1 MVLAL
6 VAMLK
11 TVGNKSVRV
20 TLTTGRVEVVESD
33 RYDSEDDKILFYRND
48 VVVAEYPADSI
59 RAVVKFQEGAERGP
73 GVLASIGMCVMY
85 FVIFMGVGYL
95 FKVFKKDQFSPLL
108 GDYGSLPVQL
118 LVAWSMTLWRGL
130 HWRNLWWSKLS
141 FAEAF
146 PLTRFPLRIIP
157 ALLLATFGLT
167 ILAQAVA
174 NLIPPIPPFRET
186 FDEPLLSWQGFSL
199 MSTMVLLAPVGEEL
213 FFRGLVLHGYLTRYS
228 RVGAV
233 VASSILFAVF
243 HLNVPQAVFALPIGL
258 FCGWVFLRTGSLI
271 PCIISHVLAN
281 VSTTF
286 LLTPLATAMGYSDS
300 ADPQS
305 GLGLTPAPML
315 GLAVALLF
323 VGGAILGWQLRNT
336 PEKSDSAELLAGRH

>member
-6 VAMLK
+6 AAMLK
-11 TVGNKSVRV
+11 TVGKKSVRV
-20 TLTTGRVEVVESD
+20 TLTSGGVEIVEAD

-48 VVVAEYPADSI
+48 VAVAEYPADLI
-59 RAVVKFQEGAERGP
+59 RTVVKFQEGAERGP
-73 GVLASIGMCVMY
+73 GILASIGMCVMY
-85 FVIFMGVGYL
+85 FVIVTSVGYF
-95 FKVFKKDQFSPLL
+95 FKVFRKEPFSPLL

-130 HWRNLWWSKLS
+130 HWRNLWWSKLT
-141 FAEAF
+141 FAEAC

-157 ALLLATFGLT
+157 ALLTTTFGLT

-174 NLIPPIPPFRET
+174 NLVPPLPQFRES
-186 FDEPLLSWQGFSL
+186 FDESIFSWQGFSL
-199 MSTMVLLAPVGEEL
+199 ISTVVLLAPVGEEL

-228 RVGAV
+228 RTGAV

-271 PCIISHVLAN
+271 PCIIAHVLAN
-281 VSTTF
+281 ISATF
-286 LLTPLATAMGYSDS
+286 LLTPLATAMGYSDYS
-300 ADPQS
+300 ETPS
-305 GLGLTPAPML
+305 GLGLTPVPML
-315 GLAVALLF
+315 GLAVALFF
-323 VGGAILGWQLRNT
+323 VGGAILGWQLRKT
-336 PEKSDSAELLAGRH
+336 PDVIEVNELTSGKD